1 MFGFW
6 LKALLKEKRRNF
18 KKIDLRKFVT
28 ILKANLL
35 ETRPINT
42 KEKLN
47 TNVNNIMEAIYRI
60 VEALTLIIRLYT
72 YSKTDFDKETKA
84 AIKALK
90 KTERKKS

>member
-1 MFGFW
+1 
-6 LKALLKEKRRNF
+6 
-18 KKIDLRKFVT
+18 
-28 ILKANLL
+28 
-35 ETRPINT
+35 
-42 KEKLN
+42 
-47 TNVNNIMEAIYRI
+47 MEAIYRI